1 MMAST
6 AFRTESP
13 VWADFRPNGGLP
25 AHRPHVAPV
34 AAESGPQG
42 DPATTFADLLAAHHA
57 ARRVLLNPKVS
68 RCWRWTGSRS
78 ELAVPSTPA
87 EAARILAQ
95 LPDAA
100 TVHAIAARIEEE
112 LRRPV
117 EADEVAAAVFGAM
130 ALVPGAKISERAAY
144 ATAMVDALTVE
155 AELAGWSSAVVAA
168 GLYEA
173 VKATGFAPSLKE
185 AMAACAEAKER
196 FRTALRAKDRT
207 IATITALD
215 MVTAQAGHKAAF
227 ADNERQAS

>member
-78 ELAVPSTPA
+78 ELAVPSSPS
-87 EAARILAQ
+87 EASRLLAQ

-100 TVHAIAARIEEE
+100 TVHAVAARIEEE
-112 LRRPV
+112 LDRPV
-117 EADEVAAAVFGAM
+117 EADEVAVAVFGAL
-130 ALVPGAKISERAAY
+130 ALVPGAKIAERAAWV
-144 ATAMVDALTVE
+144 AQMIDALAIE
-155 AELAGWSSAVVAA
+155 AELAGWSSVVVAA

-173 VKATGFAPSLKE
+173 VKTSGFAPSLKE
-185 AMAACAEAKER
+185 ALAACAEAKER
-196 FRTALRAKDRT
+196 FRTALRAKDRVT
-207 IATITALD
+207 ATITALAD
-215 MVTAQAGHKAAF
+215 AAAQAGHKAAF
-227 ADNERQAS
+227 ADHGGCSS